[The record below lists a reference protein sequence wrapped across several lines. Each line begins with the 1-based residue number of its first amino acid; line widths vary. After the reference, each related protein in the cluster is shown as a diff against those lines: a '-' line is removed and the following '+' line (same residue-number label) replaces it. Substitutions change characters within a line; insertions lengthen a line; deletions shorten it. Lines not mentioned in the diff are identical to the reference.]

1 MEAHAQIPSKR
12 KLPVGTAHSN
22 AHSGSTTA
30 FLPRPHSSRD
40 THRKHL
46 NILGS
51 SCPTQDSSPMS
62 RKCPGAPLTGQPPQL
77 HWSQEFF
84 LLNPPSSCLFF
95 QKYQNSIALCRSP
108 CLLLFLLPFFF
119 TGVFSQKSLAYQFLS
134 WLWILRGPELTQ
146 SGCGLML
153 FWLTLHF
160 PLLPTSLLEMQSP
173 QKPSHLIV
181 EPFFNP

>member
-1 MEAHAQIPSKR
+1 MEAHSQIPSQR
-12 KLPVGTAHSN
+12 KLPMGAAHSD

-30 FLPRPHSSRD
+30 FLPMPHSSRD

-51 SCPTQDSSPMS
+51 SCLTQDSSPMS
-62 RKCPGAPLTGQPPQL
+62 RRCPGAPLTAQHTQL
-77 HWSQEFF
+77 QWSPKFF
-84 LLNPPSSCLFF
+84 LLNPPSSSLFF

-119 TGVFSQKSLAYQFLS
+119 TGVFSQKSLEYLFLS
-134 WLWILRGPELTQ
+134 WLLILRGPELTQ

-153 FWLTLHF
+153 FWLTLYI
-160 PLLPTSLLEMQSP
+160 SLFL
-173 QKPSHLIV
+173 
-181 EPFFNP
+181 